1 MCLAKPLGL
10 PLPAESRGVPGPSP
24 ERLARE
30 ASGLADSHRAP
41 RLSSKDHWDIQTPPH
56 DKDQC
61 LSAQGWTRRYHK
73 GGVAVWCCPDD
84 GDNSVQKIKMKIVCK
99 DVRAETL
106 YDVLH
111 DTNYRKKWDSNMMDT
126 YDIGR
131 LTVNADVGYYS
142 WRCPSPLKNRDFVTL
157 RSWLPLG
164 NDFLIINYS
173 VKHAQHPPKK
183 DFVRAVSLLTGY
195 FIQSDGA
202 DSSSLYYLSH
212 LDPRGSLPKWVV
224 NRVAQFVAPKAMRRI
239 YKASQKYPEWKRKH
253 DPNLKPWVFP
263 EQNTLPC
270 VRLSELTPQGA
281 DSLENI
287 DESSLSEDKAKQSD
301 DDDDET

>member
-1 MCLAKPLGL
+1 MAVQIPD
-10 PLPAESRGVPGPSP
+10 
-24 ERLARE
+24 
-30 ASGLADSHRAP
+30 DSDF
-41 RLSSKDHWDIQTPPH
+41 SSF
-56 DKDQC
+56 KDQC
-61 LSAQGWTRRYHK
+61 LGTQGWSRRYHK
-73 GGVAVWCCPDD
+73 GGVTVWCRPDD
-84 GDNSVQKIKMKIVCK
+84 SDNVQKIKMKIVCK
-99 DVRAETL
+99 GVSAETL

-111 DTNYRKKWDSNMMDT
+111 DTSYRRKWDTSMIDT

-164 NDFLIINYS
+164 SDYLIINYS
-173 VKHAQHPPKK
+173 VKHPEHPPKK

-195 FIQSDGA
+195 FVQSSGA
-202 DSSSLYYLSH
+202 DGSSLYYLTQ

-224 NRVAQFVAPKAMRRI
+224 NRVSQFVAPKAMKKI

-253 DPNLKPWVFP
+253 NPHLKPWTFP
-263 EQNTLPC
+263 EQNALPC
-270 VRLSELTPQGA
+270 ISLSELTLQRA

-287 DESSLSEDKAKQSD
+287 DESGLSEEKSKHS